1 MTHYNLAVI
10 GGGINGVAIACDAA
24 LRGLKVLLVEKNTIG
39 SGTSSK
45 TSKLA
50 HGGLRYL
57 EQFELGLVRESL
69 YERNLLLKNA
79 PTYVKP
85 LPFIIPIYQD
95 SQWHPL
101 MLKIGLSL
109 YDFLS
114 GKKDLS
120 THKTLKKK
128 EILHKVPGLKSDT
141 LKTGFRYYDAQM
153 DDIGIIKSLATLSK
167 RHGVT
172 ILENTLVTDLVYKH
186 HQAIGL
192 NVQTKEGKM
201 SVMADKII
209 QATGPWTNQ
218 LQKKDDPSA
227 EPVVLATKGV
237 HIVLPGLPVQ
247 DALLLSTPQDHRVF
261 FIIPWQGKTL
271 IGTTDTAYHGNPDTL
286 IVSSQDR
293 EYLLTAYN
301 TYFPEDTRTSED
313 ILEAFVGLRPLLNMP
328 AGKST
333 SQKSRDYK
341 ILESPSGLL
350 TIAGGKFTTHR
361 AMAEAA
367 VDQICESLGPKK
379 WKACQTKT
387 IKLP

>member
-1 MTHYNLAVI
+1 
-10 GGGINGVAIACDAA
+10 
-24 LRGLKVLLVEKNTIG
+24 
-39 SGTSSK
+39 
-45 TSKLA
+45 
-50 HGGLRYL
+50 
-57 EQFELGLVRESL
+57 
-69 YERNLLLKNA
+69 
-79 PTYVKP
+79 
-85 LPFIIPIYQD
+85 
-95 SQWHPL
+95 
-101 MLKIGLSL
+101 
-109 YDFLS
+109 
-114 GKKDLS
+114 
-120 THKTLKKK
+120 
-128 EILHKVPGLKSDT
+128 
-141 LKTGFRYYDAQM
+141 
-153 DDIGIIKSLATLSK
+153 
-167 RHGVT
+167 
-172 ILENTLVTDLVYKH
+172 
-186 HQAIGL
+186 
-192 NVQTKEGKM
+192 M

-247 DALLLSTPQDHRVF
+247 DALPLSTPQDHRVF